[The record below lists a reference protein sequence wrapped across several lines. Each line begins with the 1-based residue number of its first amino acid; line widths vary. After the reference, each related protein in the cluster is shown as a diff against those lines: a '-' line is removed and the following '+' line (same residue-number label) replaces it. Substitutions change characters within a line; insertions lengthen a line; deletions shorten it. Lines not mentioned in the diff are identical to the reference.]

1 MHNYVKAYIISF
13 YIYTTIQKFGVSKI
27 FFLCFWMKSVMFTKA
42 AFIWSNYSKLYYE
55 IFLQLKIKVFF
66 LNIF

>member
-27 FFLCFWMKSVMFTKA
+27 SFM
-42 AFIWSNYSKLYYE
+42 
-55 IFLQLKIKVFF
+55 F
-66 LNIF
+66 LNEVCYVHKGCIYLIKL